1 MSELTSTQAPIEEF
15 QMSVSQGHV
24 EIAGGGIGGLTAAAA
39 LARRGWTVR
48 LHEANQ
54 SIRALGAGI
63 YLWDNGLA
71 VLRALG
77 VEGMATEGAHYGP
90 SIQSRD
96 SQGALIGE
104 TPTNTAGSVRVLT
117 VLREKLIAALH
128 YAAVESGVEIVTG
141 SVAVGAEVEGVLRF
155 ADGSSRAADLVI
167 AADGVGSQVR
177 ESLGL
182 LRRRQA
188 LGQRCARLLL
198 PRAAGDVPREIE
210 DNYIEYMSGQRFLLY
225 TPSSSG
231 DLYVALVCPASDLGA
246 MGGHLPKDEWVRSFP
261 ALESLIR
268 RLGPVPRWDDFE
280 WVELSKWSAG
290 RVAVIGDAAHAQ
302 PPYLGQ
308 GGGCAMMSALGLAHA
323 VSESGRSLEGAL
335 ALWESTERPVIEHT
349 QRFSVRVSELNN
361 VPDDARREILKV
373 AATLPRIGRSRARA
387 ASTVPTGM
395 KVPVEVG
402 ERFKGWDRLADPS
415 PAI

>member
-1 MSELTSTQAPIEEF
+1 
-15 QMSVSQGHV
+15 MSVSQGHV

-54 SIRALGAGI
+54 EIRAFGAGI

-71 VLRALG
+71 VLRELG
-77 VEGMATEGAHYGP
+77 VEGMAIEGAHYGR

-96 SQGALIGE
+96 RNGVLMGE
-104 TPTNTAGSVRVLT
+104 VPINSGGSVRVLT
-117 VLREKLIAALH
+117 VLRERLITALH
-128 YAAVESGVEIVTG
+128 HAAVEAGVEVVTR
-141 SVAVGAEVEGVLRF
+141 SVAVGAEVDGVLRF
-155 ADGSSRAADLVI
+155 ADGSSRKADLVI

-177 ESLGL
+177 ESIGL

-198 PRAAGDVPREIE
+198 PRASGDVPHEIE

-225 TPSSSG
+225 TPSSTG
-231 DLYVALVCPASDLGA
+231 DLYIALVCSTSDLKA
-246 MGGHLPKDEWVRSFP
+246 MGAHLPKDEWVQSFP
-261 ALESLIR
+261 ALEPLIR
-268 RLGPVPRWDDFE
+268 RLGPIPRWDDFE

-323 VSESGRSLEGAL
+323 VSESGRPLESAL
-335 ALWESTERPVIEHT
+335 ELWETTERPVIEHT
-349 QRFSVRVSELNN
+349 QKFSVRVSELNN
-361 VPDDARREILKV
+361 VPDEARREILGM
-373 AATLPRIGRSRARA
+373 ATKLQRIGQSRARA
-387 ASTVPTGM
+387 ASTIPTGV
-395 KVPVEVG
+395 KVPAALE
-402 ERFKGWDRLADPS
+402 EKFEEWDRLADS
-415 PAI
+415 TPAI